1 MFLDVIAEPS
11 AYIGGWIVIASIF
24 VAAGLVVAL
33 VVVLIVKACKGKK
46 NKLPK
51 ENVNN
56 QKDEV
61 E

>member
-1 MFLDVIAEPS
+1 MFLDVAFSPS

-33 VVVLIVKACKGKK
+33 VVVLIVKVIKNKK

-51 ENVNN
+51 ENVNKQQN
-56 QKDEV
+56 DE